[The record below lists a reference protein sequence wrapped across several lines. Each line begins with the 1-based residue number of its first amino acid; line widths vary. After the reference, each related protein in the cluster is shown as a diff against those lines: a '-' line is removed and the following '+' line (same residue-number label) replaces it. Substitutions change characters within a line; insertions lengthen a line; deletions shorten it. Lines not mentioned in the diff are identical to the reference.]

1 MKRVT
6 LIAGIFG
13 LGLTLWMLAQFG
25 VSSIFSLVMTGGWGI
40 LAAIAFHSVQVFLSA
55 SAWRTIAGRTFG
67 SDKHEQKTV
76 QFHGR

>member
-40 LAAIAFHSVQVFLSA
+40 LAAIAFHSVQVFFQLPLGA
-55 SAWRTIAGRTFG
+55 PLQAALLARFCP
-67 SDKHEQKTV
+67 
-76 QFHGR
+76 